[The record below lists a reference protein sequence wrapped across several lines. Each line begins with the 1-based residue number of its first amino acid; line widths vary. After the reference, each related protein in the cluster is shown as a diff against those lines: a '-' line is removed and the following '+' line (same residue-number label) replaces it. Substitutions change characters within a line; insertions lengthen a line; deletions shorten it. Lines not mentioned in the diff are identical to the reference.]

1 MESVK
6 YFELYLERVFK
17 QKIDFIRNGMELSN
31 NINDNEQS
39 PLVKS
44 LRIPT
49 SLNIVKRQKYMKIK
63 T

>member
-1 MESVK
+1 VESVK

>member
-1 MESVK
+1 
-6 YFELYLERVFK
+6 VFK

>member
-1 MESVK
+1 VESVK

-17 QKIDFIRNGMELSN
+17 QKINFIRNGMELSN